1 MSMGSENNPFYEEAL
16 DAQRL
21 AADSFARN
29 TARTTA
35 IMDGLP
41 DLVLPQ
47 ISLNGSHPDDLMA
60 QQGAITTGLAQ
71 LQRRMAAAR
80 PHGRD
85 YQYRPAEY
93 VAARDAWAA
102 REALLMALQ
111 LDLVDHARTIQRSL
125 AR

>member
-1 MSMGSENNPFYEEAL
+1 MSSENNPFYEEAL

-29 TARTTA
+29 TAPRNV
-35 IMDGLP
+35 IMDSLP

-47 ISLNGSHPDDLMA
+47 VSINGSHPDDLLA
-60 QQGAITTGLAQ
+60 QQSAVITALAQ

-102 REALLMALQ
+102 REALMMALQ
-111 LDLVDHARTIQRSL
+111 QDLVDHAKAISRAS

>member
-1 MSMGSENNPFYEEAL
+1 MSSENNLFYEEAL

-29 TARTTA
+29 TAPRTT

-47 ISLNGSHPDDLMA
+47 VSINGSHPDDLFA
-60 QQGAITTGLAQ
+60 PQSAIITALAQ

-85 YQYRPAEY
+85 YQYRPNEY
-93 VAARDAWAA
+93 VQARDAWTA
-102 REALLMALQ
+102 REALLLALQ
-111 LDLVDHARTIQRSL
+111 QDLVDHAKGIQRL
-125 AR
+125 TGH

>member
-1 MSMGSENNPFYEEAL
+1 MGSENNPFYEEAL

-29 TARTTA
+29 TARKT

-47 ISLNGSHPDDLMA
+47 VSINGSHPDDLLA
-60 QQGAITTGLAQ
+60 QQSAVITALAQ

-93 VAARDAWAA
+93 VAARYAWAA
-102 REALLMALQ
+102 REDLLLALQ
-111 LDLVDHARTIQRSL
+111 QDLVNHAKAISRAS

>member
-1 MSMGSENNPFYEEAL
+1 MSSENNLFYEEAL

-29 TARTTA
+29 TARTT

-47 ISLNGSHPDDLMA
+47 VSINGSHPDDLLA
-60 QQGAITTGLAQ
+60 QQSAIITALAQ

-85 YQYRPAEY
+85 YQYRPSEY
-93 VAARDAWAA
+93 VQARDAWTA
-102 REALLMALQ
+102 REQLVEALMH
-111 LDLVDHARTIQRSL
+111 DLVEHAKAISRSVQR
-125 AR
+125 

>member
-1 MSMGSENNPFYEEAL
+1 MSSENNPFYEEAL

-29 TARTTA
+29 TARTT
-35 IMDGLP
+35 IMDSLP

-47 ISLNGSHPDDLMA
+47 VSINGSHPDDLMA
-60 QQGAITTGLAQ
+60 QQSAIITAIAQ

-93 VAARDAWAA
+93 VAARDAWTA
-102 REALLMALQ
+102 RETLVEALMR
-111 LDLVDHARTIQRSL
+111 DLVEHAKAINRQV

>member
-1 MSMGSENNPFYEEAL
+1 MSSENNLFYEEAL

-35 IMDGLP
+35 VMDGLP

-60 QQGAITTGLAQ
+60 QQGAIITALAQ

-93 VAARDAWAA
+93 AQARDAWAA

-111 LDLVDHARTIQRSL
+111 QDLVDHAKAISRAS

>member
-1 MSMGSENNPFYEEAL
+1 MSSENNLFYEEAL

-29 TARTTA
+29 TARTTT

-60 QQGAITTGLAQ
+60 QQGAIITALAQ

-85 YQYRPAEY
+85 YQYRPNEY
-93 VAARDAWAA
+93 VSARDAWAA
-102 REALLMALQ
+102 REALLLDLQ
-111 LDLVDHARTIQRSL
+111 QDLVDHAKAISR
-125 AR
+125 AAGH

>member
-1 MSMGSENNPFYEEAL
+1 MGSENNPFYEEAL

-29 TARTTA
+29 TARTATA
-35 IMDGLP
+35 MDSIP

-47 ISLNGSHPDDLMA
+47 VSINGSHPDDLLA
-60 QQGAITTGLAQ
+60 QQSAVITALAQ

-85 YQYRPAEY
+85 YQYRPNEY
-93 VAARDAWAA
+93 VQARDAWAA

>member
-1 MSMGSENNPFYEEAL
+1 MSSENNLFYEEAL

-29 TARTTA
+29 TAPRTT

-47 ISLNGSHPDDLMA
+47 VSINGSHPDDLLA
-60 QQGAITTGLAQ
+60 QQSAVITALAQ

-93 VAARDAWAA
+93 VAARYAWAA
-102 REALLMALQ
+102 REDLLLALQ
-111 LDLVDHARTIQRSL
+111 QDLVNHAKAISRAS

>member
-1 MSMGSENNPFYEEAL
+1 MKQDM
-16 DAQRL
+16 
-21 AADSFARN
+21 DS
-29 TARTTA
+29 
-35 IMDGLP
+35 LP

-47 ISLNGSHPDDLMA
+47 VSINGSHPDDLLA
-60 QQGAITTGLAQ
+60 QQSAVITALAQ

-93 VAARDAWAA
+93 AQARDAWAA

-111 LDLVDHARTIQRSL
+111 QDLVDHAKAINR
-125 AR
+125 AAGH

>member
-1 MSMGSENNPFYEEAL
+1 MSSENNPFYEEAL

-47 ISLNGSHPDDLMA
+47 VSINGSHPDDLLA
-60 QQGAITTGLAQ
+60 QQ
-71 LQRRMAAAR
+71 
-80 PHGRD
+80 
-85 YQYRPAEY
+85 
-93 VAARDAWAA
+93 
-102 REALLMALQ
+102 
-111 LDLVDHARTIQRSL
+111 
-125 AR
+125 

>member
-1 MSMGSENNPFYEEAL
+1 MGSENNLFYGEAL
-16 DAQRL
+16 EAQRL
-21 AADSFARN
+21 AADSFARH

-60 QQGAITTGLAQ
+60 QQSAIITALAQ

-85 YQYRPAEY
+85 YQYSPNES
-93 VAARDAWAA
+93 VQARDAWTA
-102 REALLMALQ
+102 REQLVEALMR
-111 LDLVDHARTIQRSL
+111 DLVEHAKAINRSVQR
-125 AR
+125 

>member
-1 MSMGSENNPFYEEAL
+1 MSSENNLFYEEAL

-29 TARTTA
+29 TAPRTT

-47 ISLNGSHPDDLMA
+47 VSINGSHPDDLLA
-60 QQGAITTGLAQ
+60 QQSAIITALAQ

-85 YQYRPAEY
+85 YQYRPNEY
-93 VAARDAWAA
+93 VAARDAWTA
-102 REALLMALQ
+102 REQLVEALMR
-111 LDLVDHARTIQRSL
+111 DLVDHAKAISRSVQR
-125 AR
+125 

>member
-1 MSMGSENNPFYEEAL
+1 MSSENNLFYEDEL

-60 QQGAITTGLAQ
+60 QQGAIITALAQ

>member
-1 MSMGSENNPFYEEAL
+1 MSSENNPFYEEAL

-60 QQGAITTGLAQ
+60 QQGAIITALAQ

-93 VAARDAWAA
+93 VSARDAWAA

>member
-1 MSMGSENNPFYEEAL
+1 MSSENNPFYEEAI

-29 TARTTA
+29 TARTTT
-35 IMDGLP
+35 MNGLP

-47 ISLNGSHPDDLMA
+47 VSINGSHPDDLLA
-60 QQGAITTGLAQ
+60 QQSAVITALAQ

-85 YQYRPAEY
+85 YQYRPNEY
-93 VAARDAWAA
+93 VSARDAWAA
-102 REALLMALQ
+102 REALLLDLQ
-111 LDLVDHARTIQRSL
+111 QDLVDHAKAISR
-125 AR
+125 AAGH

>member
-1 MSMGSENNPFYEEAL
+1 MSSENNLFYEEAL

-29 TARTTA
+29 TAPRTT

-47 ISLNGSHPDDLMA
+47 VSINGSHPDDLLA
-60 QQGAITTGLAQ
+60 QQSAIITALAQ

-85 YQYRPAEY
+85 YQYRPNEY
-93 VAARDAWAA
+93 VQARDAWTA
-102 REALLMALQ
+102 REALLLALQ
-111 LDLVDHARTIQRSL
+111 QDLVDHAKGIQRL
-125 AR
+125 TGH

>member
-1 MSMGSENNPFYEEAL
+1 MSSENNLFYEEAL
-16 DAQRL
+16 EAQRL

-60 QQGAITTGLAQ
+60 QQGAIITALAQ

-93 VAARDAWAA
+93 VSARDAWTA

>member
-1 MSMGSENNPFYEEAL
+1 
-16 DAQRL
+16 
-21 AADSFARN
+21 
-29 TARTTA
+29 
-35 IMDGLP
+35 MDGLP

-60 QQGAITTGLAQ
+60 QQGAIITALAQ

>member
-1 MSMGSENNPFYEEAL
+1 MGSENNLFYEEAL

-29 TARTTA
+29 TAPRTT

-47 ISLNGSHPDDLMA
+47 VSINGSHPDDLLA
-60 QQGAITTGLAQ
+60 QQSAVITALAQ

-93 VAARDAWAA
+93 VAARDAWTA
-102 REALLMALQ
+102 REALLLALQ
-111 LDLVDHARTIQRSL
+111 QDLVDHAKAISR
-125 AR
+125 AAGH

>member
-1 MSMGSENNPFYEEAL
+1 MSMGSENNLFYEEAL

-29 TARTTA
+29 TAPRTT

-47 ISLNGSHPDDLMA
+47 VSINGSHPDDLLA
-60 QQGAITTGLAQ
+60 QQSAVITALAQ

-85 YQYRPAEY
+85 YQYRPNEY
-93 VAARDAWAA
+93 VQARDAWTA
-102 REALLMALQ
+102 REALLLDLQ
-111 LDLVDHARTIQRSL
+111 QDLVDHAKAISRSVQR
-125 AR
+125 